1 MFAREVHGLTLPAP
15 VAGHPAL
22 ELCNTFV
29 AWDEP
34 QTADYLLS
42 YRHLAVLADD
52 LGVTP
57 PGALPELLA
66 ADERDPAATAKVL
79 RTTARF
85 RAHLFRLLTAESPD
99 PSDVSAFRRTVAEAM
114 AAAELV
120 RGADGLLAWQPAPG
134 AAQPLHGFA
143 LAAADVVGAGAKGV
157 GRCPGTG
164 CGWLFLDPSGR
175 RRWCIMAVCGNRAK
189 ARAHAQKV
197 RAGRT

>member
-1 MFAREVHGLTLPAP
+1 MFAREVHGLTLPSP

-66 ADERDPAATAKVL
+66 AAERDPAATAKVL
-79 RTTARF
+79 RATARF

-99 PSDVSAFRRTVAEAM
+99 PSDVSAFRGTVAEAM

-120 RGADGLLAWQPAPG
+120 RGGDGLLAWQPARGP
-134 AAQPLHGFA
+134 AQPLHGFA

-157 GRCPGTG
+157 GRCPGPG

-197 RAGRT
+197 RARRD